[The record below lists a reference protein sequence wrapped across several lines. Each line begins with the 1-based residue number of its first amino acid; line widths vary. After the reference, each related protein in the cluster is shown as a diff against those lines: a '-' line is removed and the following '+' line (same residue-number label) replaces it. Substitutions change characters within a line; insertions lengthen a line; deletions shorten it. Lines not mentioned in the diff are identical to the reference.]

1 MDEKE
6 HLLACGLQDAR
17 DDRRSQILV
26 KKKFAMN
33 PNSEPTNNV
42 TKPNTMSFFSETKSP
57 GARR

>member
-1 MDEKE
+1 MRAMMTV
-6 HLLACGLQDAR
+6 HR
-17 DDRRSQILV
+17 FFV

-57 GARR
+57 REP